1 MYKMKLIRLLL
12 VTILILYFHNRLL
25 ADTFTNNNITYEII
39 SSTDKTVKVTACA
52 TTSSTLTIPKTVTNN
67 NTTYTVTTLGAG
79 SISGLSIKDLY
90 IEYISQIENGAIADC
105 SSLKMIFFY
114 DEIEPDEIA
123 KPFWSNCPSLANYS
137 VRKYAEATSKIRSS
151 KSSVNEYMLYAVRDL
166 DGNVTCKDILAVP
179 PAYGNSSYT
188 SASKSFTASG
198 TKIYPYAFYQNTFI
212 TYMTI
217 GKSVREVGEYAFAS
231 SSITGCRDNSTA
243 KSETWGQSTFAS
255 SNLKNISWAATG
267 EACPLKEIP
276 NNCFEFCPYLQTIT
290 IPASVLTIGSYAFR
304 SNMHICNGDFNTPLT
319 EVEILGN
326 NLKSIESYAFYHCEK
341 LATITIPS
349 SISSI
354 GISAFEECTSLS
366 DLIFSDNTTNEI
378 NTIYYR
384 AFYNCEQLKSFFV
397 TTKINSLGDYAF
409 YNCKNMTKFEFK
421 DASSTSNTL
430 YSIPRSCFENSNSL
444 SEINI
449 PYSVVRIDNGA
460 FSSSGLYSV
469 TFNGNLLQV
478 INEAAFYNCSSL
490 RNVKLP
496 TSLYSIARLA
506 FAQCW
511 RIGTIDFINCTT
523 LYSIGD
529 NAFYGCKYYGD
540 INTYHLILKNGLP
553 PNIKTIGDLAFADSY
568 VYCPDNYIIIPRSVT
583 SIGMNPFA
591 DHYYLQYFIVNS
603 PNFKCQ
609 DDVLFTAD
617 MTRLICYPNKLG
629 YNTSRPVS
637 EKRGYI
643 VPPTVTTIDRFA
655 FMRNIDLKHVVLPSS
670 ITKIPSGLFANCT
683 ALESITIPSS
693 VNTIETAAFW
703 GCSNLKEVFS
713 MAVTPPTFSETGI
726 DHGQDG
732 YEGFLNTYKQFEGV
746 TNCTLY
752 TKINTTSTSTLD
764 LYKADENYK
773 SVFKEITPYIP
784 ITVGSTGYLTLA
796 RDFDVYL
803 NSNHPDTK
811 YGLIP
816 YAVKSFNAST
826 ATVTL
831 KQVKPNQNS
840 TGWTADDIYI
850 PSRMKSDGID
860 QVYNG
865 VLLKGEPGFTY
876 YVRMGTGDYNTT
888 SWRWTLP
895 DDFTNMLKPSVVETR
910 ISPAEGDYTNFVLK
924 DGKFRK
930 VSAIGSVPFN
940 RAYLSLPTSEVKKMD
955 QYNNGSKAL
964 SVVFEDEELPT
975 AIDAITVNEERISDG
990 SYYTLSGVRV
1000 KCPGKGVYIR
1010 NGKKVVIK

>member
-12 VTILILYFHNRLL
+12 VTILIFYYHNRLL

-39 SSTDKTVKVTACA
+39 SSTDKTVKVTSCT

-79 SISGLSIKDLY
+79 SISGLSITDLY

-179 PAYGNSSYT
+179 PAYGNTSYT
-188 SASKSFTASG
+188 NASKYFTASG
-198 TKIYPYAFYQNTFI
+198 TKIYPYAFYKNTFI

-217 GKSVREVGEYAFAS
+217 GQSVREVGEYAFAS
-231 SSITGCRDNSTA
+231 SSISGCRDNSTA
-243 KSETWGQSTFAS
+243 KSETWGQSTFS
-255 SNLKNISWAATG
+255 GSNLENISWAATG
-267 EACPLKEIP
+267 EACPLKSIP
-276 NNCFEFCPYLQTIT
+276 NNCFAMCPYLNKIT
-290 IPASVLTIGSYAFR
+290 IPASVLSIGSYAFR
-304 SNMHICNGDFNTPLT
+304 SSSYICSRDYYTPLT

-326 NLKSIESYAFYHCEK
+326 NLKSIDSYAFYHCEK

-349 SISSI
+349 SIEQI
-354 GISAFEECTSLS
+354 QNSAFEECGSLET
-366 DLIFSDNTTNEI
+366 ITFSDNTTN
-378 NTIYYR
+378 NLKHIYKR
-384 AFYNCEQLKSFFV
+384 AFYNCEKLTSFFV
-397 TTKINSLGDYAF
+397 TSKLTSMGVECFMK
-409 YNCKNMTKFEFK
+409 CKNMTSFEFK
-421 DASSTSNTL
+421 DASSAS
-430 YSIPRSCFENSNSL
+430 YSL
-444 SEINI
+444 SEIPSYAFYDCFEIQNI
-449 PYSVVRIDNGA
+449 DIPISVLFIRDWA
-460 FSSSGLYSV
+460 FAHCGLNKV
-469 TFNGNLLQV
+469 PL
-478 INEAAFYNCSSL
+478 NEGLRYIYEYAFYNCNSL
-490 RNVKLP
+490 NNITFPSTLLGIYESAFESCFKL
-496 TSLYSIARLA
+496 
-506 FAQCW
+506 
-511 RIGTIDFINCTT
+511 GTIDFIKCTN
-523 LYSIGD
+523 LSFIDDY
-529 NAFYGCKYYGD
+529 AFYNCYHYSD
-540 INTYHLILKNGLP
+540 IETYHLILKNGLP
-553 PNIKTIGDLAFADSY
+553 PNIKTIGDLAFAESY
-568 VYCPDNYIIIPRSVT
+568 VYCPDNNIIIPKSVT

-591 DHYYLQYFIVNS
+591 RHYYLQYFIVNS

-629 YNTSRPVS
+629 YNTSRPVR

-726 DHGQDG
+726 DRGQDG

-840 TGWTADDIYI
+840 TGWTADNIYI

-888 SWRWTLP
+888 SGRWTLP

-940 RAYLSLPTSEVKKMD
+940 RAYLSLPTSEVEKMD
-955 QYNNGSKAL
+955 QYNNGSKSL

-975 AIDAITVNEERISDG
+975 AIDAIRVKEERISDG